1 MRFEDFAR
9 AHGLII
15 QSVIPHRW
23 ISTPTDDHPRSNNG
37 RYKFIGDVGW
47 VQNWATMDKP
57 EMWKLEGEFKPTPQF
72 ARAKDDYFRQRAE
85 LADKASAK
93 AGWIMHQTEL
103 KNHPYLVKKGFTD
116 MTMPVWDTPEGE
128 GKLVIA
134 MRRDNKIVG
143 CQLVS
148 EQGEKKFL
156 YGQTSK
162 GASFVMDAK
171 GIHIFCEG
179 FATGL
184 SIQAIMRANKM
195 RYTIHVC
202 FSAGNMKEIAR
213 GFPNGIIIADN
224 DNSGV
229 GESIAQETGKPY
241 WLSDTVGEDFNDYH
255 VRVGLFR
262 ASQCLK
268 KFLMSVESASSSR
281 ILLQSA

>member
-1 MRFEDFAR
+1 MIFEDFAKM
-9 AHGLII
+9 HGLII
-15 QSVIPHRW
+15 QGLESHKW
-23 ISTPTDDHPRSNNG
+23 ISTPTEDHPRSKNG
-37 RYKFIGDVGW
+37 RYKFLGNVGW

-57 EMWKLEGEFKPTPQF
+57 EMWKLEGEFKPNPKF
-72 ARAKDDYFRQRAE
+72 AKAKSDAYRKRIE

-103 KNHPYLVKKGFTD
+103 KTHPYLVKKGFTD

-134 MRRDNKIVG
+134 MRREGKTVG

-148 EQGEKKFL
+148 KEGEKKFL

-171 GIHIFCEG
+171 GINIFCEG

-202 FSAGNMKEIAR
+202 FSAGNMKEVAR

-229 GESIAQETGKPY
+229 GESTAQETGKPY

-262 ASQCLK
+262 ASQGLK
-268 KFLMSVESASSSR
+268 KFLMSVEMQHASKT
-281 ILLQSA
+281 

>member
-1 MRFEDFAR
+1 MIFEDFAKM
-9 AHGLII
+9 HGLII
-15 QSVIPHRW
+15 QGLESHKW
-23 ISTPTDDHPRSNNG
+23 ISTPTEDHPRSKNG
-37 RYKFIGDVGW
+37 RYKFLGNVGW

-57 EMWKLEGEFKPTPQF
+57 EMWKLEGEFKPNPKF
-72 ARAKDDYFRQRAE
+72 AKAKSDAYRKRIE

-116 MTMPVWDTPEGE
+116 MTMPVWDTPEGK

-134 MRRDNKIVG
+134 MRREGKIVG

-148 EQGEKKFL
+148 EEGEKKFL

-171 GIHIFCEG
+171 GINIFCEG

-202 FSAGNMKEIAR
+202 FSAGNMKEVAQK
-213 GFPNGIIIADN
+213 FTDGIVICDN
-224 DNSGV
+224 DASGT
-229 GESIAQETGKPY
+229 GQKIAYEIGKPF
-241 WLSDTVGEDFNDYH
+241 WISDTVGEDFNDYH
-255 VRVGLFR
+255 IRVGLFR
-262 ASQCLK
+262 ASQSLK
-268 KFLMSVESASSSR
+268 KFLMSVDSASSSR
-281 ILLQSA
+281 I